1 MPPSLFVMF
10 VFPRRSSILGVVPG
24 FIMLVGGGCVSS
36 VAVFVGYNFAGF
48 VVTVTASCIVCL
60 LFSGIVDLDETI
72 ILPEASVINMI
83 ETKSTSISRRTIFP
97 VSFFQLDITFPDF
110 SVVRSRSSLFSSRPT
125 LSLFL
130 SLSSSLVRVCVS
142 LSRFLFRPFLSFART
157 RSSFLISQNRRKK
170 TLPSA
175 CRGRRTTPF
184 RLGLE
189 QEFSVFT
196 ENIDRRLRH
205 VDR

>member
-10 VFPRRSSILGVVPG
+10 VFPRRSSILSVIPG
-24 FIMLVGGGCVSS
+24 FIMLVGGGCVSLA
-36 VAVFVGYNFAGF
+36 AVFVGYNFAGF

-110 SVVRSRSSLFSSRPT
+110 SAPLSLPHP
-125 LSLFL
+125 LFL
-130 SLSSSLVRVCVS
+130 SRSCLCFSVSLPPSSSPLVRTNAKLVS
-142 LSRFLFRPFLSFART
+142 YFA
-157 RSSFLISQNRRKK
+157 K
-170 TLPSA
+170 
-175 CRGRRTTPF
+175 
-184 RLGLE
+184 
-189 QEFSVFT
+189 
-196 ENIDRRLRH
+196 
-205 VDR
+205 